1 MATCHVYD
9 FFRNLDETCK
19 DRRIGLNWIG
29 FDELLI
35 DLQIKFSGPN
45 TVLLGSCIKR

>member
-1 MATCHVYD
+1 MSCVRL
-9 FFRNLDETCK
+9 FSK
-19 DRRIGLNWIG
+19 SRRDLQRQEDWIG